1 MAVPSDLLCRIEV
14 LGTLRVLC
22 SGKTLT
28 HFPRQK
34 AARLLTYLALHPR
47 QAHPRERL
55 IDLFWPDLDLP
66 AGRDSLSTT
75 LTALRRLLGLPN
87 ALLATHQTV
96 SLNWEILSTDAAEFE
111 SLVSAANREPDPR
124 TQAERLMQAADL
136 YRGEACAGI
145 YDDWAVREGERLH
158 GVYTGVLRGLTQA
171 FEHLDE
177 TEDAR
182 RAAARWVAADSYCE
196 EAHMRLIAL
205 HLRAGHPGE
214 AHTAAKKLAHLWQ
227 EEFGAPLS
235 PVVQAELASILASE
249 TAPAS
254 PASIPLP
261 SIPLPVPL
269 DLFFGRETERAW
281 LAEWLIDK
289 KSRLVTLIGPGGMGK
304 TRLALDFAAQASACS
319 SHFVPLSETEDAAQ
333 ILSAIA
339 RALGL
344 PPGSD
349 PAGQLAAFFE
359 PQTRPLLILDNL
371 EQLIAGQEGEAAR
384 IIQSLLLASPKLS
397 CLCTSRLPLSL
408 RGERRLPVPPLPLP
422 PEAGAGTEISAC
434 ASVQLYLDRARAV
447 RPDFSLTPENMAA
460 VAAICRLLDG
470 SPLALELA
478 ASWVRLLP
486 PRAMWERLTRRSG
499 ATDLETRRFD
509 APARHHSLRAA
520 LDWSWRLLKPAEQ
533 HLFQQVSVFRGG
545 WTLSA
550 AEAVCREPDALTLL
564 SGLLEASLVR
574 VTEEKNGE
582 ARYSLLETVRQ
593 YARERL
599 EECGEWEETRGSH
612 AAHFHGLVSQ
622 AELTGPNQAHW
633 YTAIEADYDNIG
645 AALDR
650 LAQAPDSAQ
659 AGLEMA
665 GGMQQFWQVRGL
677 LAEGRARIETALVHP
692 DAQGQTAARA
702 AALHGAANLAS
713 RQADLPAA
721 AALHQECLTIHRA
734 CGNELGTAK
743 ALMGLGIVAITAG
756 DLDDAQCFYEET
768 LMLYR
773 RLDAPSGL
781 GDVLN
786 DLGNLAVHRGRPAD
800 ARPFYEEA
808 LQVRRRRGDG
818 QSVANTLSNLGP
830 LLIILGDFD
839 GAATAISECLRVC
852 LELGNKRDAVFGIKA
867 AAELASA
874 QGNAERAACLLSAE
888 AAQRES
894 LGMPRMHFREC
905 LYQEHLDTLRQLLSP
920 ACFSRAWT
928 KGQRFTWDEAVA
940 YALTDAPV

>member
-1 MAVPSDLLCRIEV
+1 MVVPSDLLCRIEV

-235 PVVQAELASILASE
+235 PVVQAELAGILTSE
-249 TAPAS
+249 TVSVS
-254 PASIPLP
+254 PASIPP
-261 SIPLPVPL
+261 PFIPLPVPL

-281 LAEWLIDK
+281 LAEWLIEK

-304 TRLALDFAAQASACS
+304 TRLALDFAAQASAFS
-319 SHFVPLSETEDAAQ
+319 SYFVPLSETEDAAQ

-339 RALGL
+339 WALGL

-349 PAGQLAAFFE
+349 PAGQLAAFFD
-359 PQTRPLLILDNL
+359 PQPRPLLILDNL

-384 IIQSLLLASPKLS
+384 VIQGVLLASPKLS

-447 RPDFSLTPENMAA
+447 RPDFSLTPENMAD
-460 VAAICRLLDG
+460 R
-470 SPLALELA
+470 
-478 ASWVRLLP
+478 
-486 PRAMWERLTRRSG
+486 
-499 ATDLETRRFD
+499 
-509 APARHHSLRAA
+509 
-520 LDWSWRLLKPAEQ
+520 K
-533 HLFQQVSVFRGG
+533 SV
-545 WTLSA
+545 
-550 AEAVCREPDALTLL
+550 V
-564 SGLLEASLVR
+564 
-574 VTEEKNGE
+574 
-582 ARYSLLETVRQ
+582 
-593 YARERL
+593 
-599 EECGEWEETRGSH
+599 
-612 AAHFHGLVSQ
+612 
-622 AELTGPNQAHW
+622 
-633 YTAIEADYDNIG
+633 
-645 AALDR
+645 
-650 LAQAPDSAQ
+650 
-659 AGLEMA
+659 
-665 GGMQQFWQVRGL
+665 
-677 LAEGRARIETALVHP
+677 
-692 DAQGQTAARA
+692 
-702 AALHGAANLAS
+702 
-713 RQADLPAA
+713 
-721 AALHQECLTIHRA
+721 
-734 CGNELGTAK
+734 
-743 ALMGLGIVAITAG
+743 
-756 DLDDAQCFYEET
+756 
-768 LMLYR
+768 
-773 RLDAPSGL
+773 
-781 GDVLN
+781 
-786 DLGNLAVHRGRPAD
+786 
-800 ARPFYEEA
+800 
-808 LQVRRRRGDG
+808 
-818 QSVANTLSNLGP
+818 
-830 LLIILGDFD
+830 
-839 GAATAISECLRVC
+839 
-852 LELGNKRDAVFGIKA
+852 
-867 AAELASA
+867 
-874 QGNAERAACLLSAE
+874 
-888 AAQRES
+888 
-894 LGMPRMHFREC
+894 
-905 LYQEHLDTLRQLLSP
+905 
-920 ACFSRAWT
+920 
-928 KGQRFTWDEAVA
+928 
-940 YALTDAPV
+940 